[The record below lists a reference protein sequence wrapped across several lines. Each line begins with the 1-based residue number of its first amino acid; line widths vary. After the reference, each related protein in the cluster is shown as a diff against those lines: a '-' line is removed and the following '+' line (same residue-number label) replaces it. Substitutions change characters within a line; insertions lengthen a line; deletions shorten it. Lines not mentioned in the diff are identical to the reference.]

1 MLNEL
6 MIGVGIVEN
15 INEIR
20 RRRRRV
26 VLDLY

>member
-20 RRRRRV
+20 RRRRV